1 MCSQRFPSNHPYIA
15 FKQWG
20 KNFIDFGGVHLS
32 AGGAIKMLYVL
43 NVEINMYQLICTSQ
57 EQNWSFNFGQRR
69 KIFIVNAN
77 GPHNM
82 GYWKFSVS
90 FKMTIRGHVG
100 SMEYHKM
107 STWLKP
113 YFFSEVT
120 SLTCHHMKGGRRKG
134 NPGGRRNHPDKGL
147 HLPRGWHGHWTMIM
161 VDGLLIYWYIDILIY
176 KGLHLPIGWLIKRQV
191 MYWYLDQEV
200 EGRCKKSRNL
210 FLAKKTFS
218 WITFEENIAT
228 GETSPA
234 SLLWLF

>member
-1 MCSQRFPSNHPYIA
+1 
-15 FKQWG
+15 
-20 KNFIDFGGVHLS
+20 
-32 AGGAIKMLYVL
+32 
-43 NVEINMYQLICTSQ
+43 
-57 EQNWSFNFGQRR
+57 
-69 KIFIVNAN
+69 
-77 GPHNM
+77 M
-82 GYWKFSVS
+82 GYWKFRDS

-210 FLAKKTFS
+210 FLAKNVLLLKK
-218 WITFEENIAT
+218 
-228 GETSPA
+228 TSPQA
-234 SLLWLF
+234 KHHQHHFYGYSNFSNFHHKITSITW